1 MLKLYYK
8 ILLKRKN
15 IKFANFANSHKTL
28 SLFKLFDFYSV
39 FEGFENLSLL
49 NYEEDIFANIER
61 ILLKD
66 YFEIKKGFALD
77 ETSSY
82 ALSLLA
88 KNNRKRFS
96 INRKIQH
103 FKALATLQTLL
114 KTGLIKLEYSKE
126 ARKIKDKKQ
135 KLKKELRSYV
145 IQDKIIF
152 TSHFTR
158 FFFYFLK
165 PNEKLILQKLYKEVL
180 EHIRQKFELYQS
192 FCFEELSRQL
202 IEKKFKISGVQ
213 SYWDKNLELDI
224 YYKDENLTLLG
235 EVKFKNKKICKNI
248 LNLLKLKAK
257 FLDWAPNHYIII
269 SKNGFSKEFDKICE
283 QNLLLFDLNDFKILL
298 EEG

>member
-1 MLKLYYK
+1 M
-8 ILLKRKN
+8 LLKRKN

-66 YFEIKKGFALD
+66 YSEIKKGFALD

-103 FKALATLQTLL
+103 FKALATLKTLL

-165 PNEKLILQKLYKEVL
+165 PNEKLILQKLHKEVL

-224 YYKDENLTLLG
+224 YYRDENLTLLG

-257 FLDWAPNHYIII
+257 SLDWVPNYYIII